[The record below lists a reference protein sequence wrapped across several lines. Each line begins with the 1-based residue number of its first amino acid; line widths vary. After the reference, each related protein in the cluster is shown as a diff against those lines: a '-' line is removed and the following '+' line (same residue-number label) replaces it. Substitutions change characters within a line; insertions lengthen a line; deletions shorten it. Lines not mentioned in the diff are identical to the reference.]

1 MGVVTRWSPDLEDA
15 GLVLRNAK
23 ADRIP
28 DICEP
33 WPTKFDLEGFTY
45 RSGGLVPQGNVCP
58 GDDTQS
64 PALETWLGKLQS
76 PSLQPYEQ
84 LASVLQSQGDV
95 ENAKVTRYTAREQE
109 RKHSGSWRWLGL
121 TILKYFIG
129 YGYYL
134 EWAFVPV
141 IFFLIVG
148 IAVMRFSGQDVGNN
162 LPRWAIAYTFDML
175 LPVVRLRDSHYE
187 INLKGWA
194 EYYFYLHKIM
204 GYVLAS
210 VLIAAVAGL
219 TK

>member
-1 MGVVTRWSPDLEDA
+1 M
-15 GLVLRNAK
+15 
-23 ADRIP
+23 
-28 DICEP
+28 
-33 WPTKFDLEGFTY
+33 
-45 RSGGLVPQGNVCP
+45 
-58 GDDTQS
+58 
-64 PALETWLGKLQS
+64 
-76 PSLQPYEQ
+76 
-84 LASVLQSQGDV
+84 
-95 ENAKVTRYTAREQE
+95 
-109 RKHSGSWRWLGL
+109 
-121 TILKYFIG
+121 
-129 YGYYL
+129 
-134 EWAFVPV
+134 PV